1 LKGLQ
6 DSHGIIS
13 IEVRKLSKNY
23 LRPNLRNLFLKPNKN
38 NGIEILKNIDFQV
51 EKGKVLGVMGHNGA
65 GKSTLMRVI
74 AGISAPT
81 EGEVVLRGKVASILS
96 IGVGLHPELSGR
108 ENIFVSGELLGMSR
122 RSVEKHFDEI
132 IEFSELSLEKIEEPV
147 KHYSS
152 GMFLRLAFSTIIHL
166 DADIFLLDEVLAVGD
181 AEFRRKCLQKINE
194 LKIQGKTFV
203 IVSHTFGFLSQ
214 VADKVMLLKS
224 GKVLASGSSSDMIEK
239 YRKSGQETT
248 SESALTNQKTEIS
261 SQFVQI
267 NSKTL
272 YFGNEERNTFFTD
285 ESVRIHFNVFCL
297 QDCNLY
303 IKLIDNRTGSILS
316 ISSTFRHKMPPMK
329 NNYEYDA
336 TWDIPADVLNEGVFY
351 IDLYILDKNGLM
363 LEYLSKIIQM
373 TIREKSSGF
382 YDLWNI
388 HYPTKILK
396 LSLNKK

>member
-1 LKGLQ
+1 MKGLQ

-239 YRKSGQETT
+239 
-248 SESALTNQKTEIS
+248 
-261 SQFVQI
+261 
-267 NSKTL
+267 
-272 YFGNEERNTFFTD
+272 
-285 ESVRIHFNVFCL
+285 
-297 QDCNLY
+297 
-303 IKLIDNRTGSILS
+303 
-316 ISSTFRHKMPPMK
+316 
-329 NNYEYDA
+329 
-336 TWDIPADVLNEGVFY
+336 
-351 IDLYILDKNGLM
+351 
-363 LEYLSKIIQM
+363 
-373 TIREKSSGF
+373 
-382 YDLWNI
+382 
-388 HYPTKILK
+388 
-396 LSLNKK
+396 

>member
-1 LKGLQ
+1 MKGLQ

-203 IVSHTFGFLSQ
+203 
-214 VADKVMLLKS
+214 
-224 GKVLASGSSSDMIEK
+224 
-239 YRKSGQETT
+239 
-248 SESALTNQKTEIS
+248 
-261 SQFVQI
+261 
-267 NSKTL
+267 
-272 YFGNEERNTFFTD
+272 
-285 ESVRIHFNVFCL
+285 
-297 QDCNLY
+297 
-303 IKLIDNRTGSILS
+303 
-316 ISSTFRHKMPPMK
+316 
-329 NNYEYDA
+329 
-336 TWDIPADVLNEGVFY
+336 
-351 IDLYILDKNGLM
+351 
-363 LEYLSKIIQM
+363 
-373 TIREKSSGF
+373 
-382 YDLWNI
+382 
-388 HYPTKILK
+388 
-396 LSLNKK
+396 